1 MRLLQANG
9 IVSGYGDMMVLF
21 GTSVY
26 AEENEIVTIIG
37 PNGCGK
43 STLLKTIMGY
53 VRAREGE
60 VLFEDEVITDLLP
73 HERTE
78 KGIGYVPQLDNIF
91 PDLSI
96 EENLEMGGY
105 IVDGSTL
112 SRNKLMVFDLFP
124 VLRERKKLRAKTLS
138 GGQKQMLAL
147 GIALMHKPRIML
159 LDEPSAGL
167 APGMSDVVFEKIR
180 DLNRL
185 GNAIVIVEQ
194 DAIRSLA
201 ISDRAYVIA
210 MGENKLQ
217 GKAADILKDPGIR
230 EAYLGEVPSTH
241 EA

>member
-1 MRLLQANG
+1 MKLLQANG

-21 GTSVY
+21 GASLY

-53 VRAREGE
+53 VRVREGE
-60 VLFEDEVITDLLP
+60 VLFEDQVITDLLP
-73 HERTE
+73 HERTQ
-78 KGIGYVPQLDNIF
+78 KGIGYVPQLDNVF
-91 PDLSI
+91 SDLSI

-105 IVDGSTL
+105 ILDAAKL
-112 SRNKLMVFDLFP
+112 RANKEMVFDLFP
-124 VLRERKKLRAKTLS
+124 VLGERKKLRAKTLS
-138 GGQKQMLAL
+138 GGQKQMLAM
-147 GIALMHKPRIML
+147 GIALMHDPRIML

-167 APGMSDVVFEKIR
+167 SPLMSEFVFEKIG

-210 MGENKLQ
+210 MGENKLT
-217 GKAADILKDPGIR
+217 GKAADILKDPAIR
-230 EAYLGEVPSTH
+230 EAYLGEVPCSDGS
-241 EA
+241 